1 MKVNRQFSAE
11 PTAAATR
18 RFVAVRAQSLFTVI
32 AAAPAPAATPAAT
45 VAAAAAHQSQPAAGN
60 EPPRGNHG
68 HFHTWTAACRLSY
81 LTRNVK
87 SRMSN
92 FGSVISFVAWR
103 PEPIGRGGG
112 GGAPRDLR
120 PPPRRCLGA
129 PVSQDGR
136 PLHSHTP
143 ARASYLVPV
152 VYLFYQ
158 QGESAA
164 AAAAAAG
171 GR

>member
-1 MKVNRQFSAE
+1 MKVNRQLSPE
-11 PTAAATR
+11 PTATATR

-32 AAAPAPAATPAAT
+32 AAPTPAASAAAAA
-45 VAAAAAHQSQPAAGN
+45 AAAAAHQSQPVAGN
-60 EPPRGNHG
+60 EPPQGNHG

-92 FGSVISFVAWR
+92 FGSVISFVALR
-103 PEPIGRGGG
+103 PERIGHGGG

-129 PVSQDGR
+129 PLSQDSR
-136 PLHSHTP
+136 PCTTSHANTGVAP
-143 ARASYLVPV
+143 RLCDVGISFISRVGP
-152 VYLFYQ
+152 Q
-158 QGESAA
+158 
-164 AAAAAAG
+164 
-171 GR
+171 R